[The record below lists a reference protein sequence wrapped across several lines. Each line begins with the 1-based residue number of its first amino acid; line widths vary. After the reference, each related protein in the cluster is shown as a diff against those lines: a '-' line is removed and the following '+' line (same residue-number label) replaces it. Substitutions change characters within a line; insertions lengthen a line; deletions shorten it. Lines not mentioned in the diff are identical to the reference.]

1 MKKIVIIAVASLFAF
16 NTLWAQKSGHKITV
30 TAPQMANQ
38 TMLLA
43 YHYGKKQYI
52 SDTFQFDKKGKITI
66 EGEEPIHHG
75 VYLAVFPKFNN
86 RYFEFLIKNQNF
98 EIELPDTA
106 QLNKPT
112 FKNSPDNDLFYADMN
127 KMADIR
133 KQSQDIENKLK
144 TASSAEKEKLDE
156 QLKKLSKDFLEYRVK
171 LINDNKNL
179 FYADL
184 LGMMREIDIPDSPE
198 SMTDDEKN
206 NFRFEYFR
214 KHYWDYTN
222 FAEEGIIRT
231 PIFEGKLLDYFDKY
245 TVKLQDSVII
255 ACDYVLKKAA
265 QNDKVFQYVLVTLLN
280 KYANSKVMG
289 DDAVYVHL
297 VNNYYATNKAWWSDE
312 ENLNKMKERAAALE
326 PILIGKISPDLNLRD
341 TTVTNFEKLH
351 KVQSDYTI
359 VFIWDPDCGHC
370 KKAAPILKKFY
381 DKHINDG
388 IKIYAITTT
397 NIEELDKWKKF
408 IRENDLNFINVG
420 DLYHQTEFRN
430 LYDIS
435 STPQVFVLDNKKEI
449 IAKRIGVEQLENFFH
464 QYLKIKNDARYNNFE
479 FKKVEPLEEGHSEH
493 DGHGH

>member
-1 MKKIVIIAVASLFAF
+1 MKKIAILIVGILVSNILF
-16 NTLWAQKSGHKITV
+16 AQKSEHRITV
-30 TAPQMANQ
+30 TAPQLANE

-52 SDTFQFDKKGKITI
+52 SDTFQFDKKGKLVM
-66 EGEEPIHHG
+66 EGEEPMHHG
-75 VYLAVFPKFNN
+75 VYLAVFPKFGN
-86 RYFEFLIKNQNF
+86 RYFEFLVKGQFFDIT
-98 EIELPDTA
+98 LADTS

-133 KQSQDIENKLK
+133 KQSQELEAKIK
-144 TASSAEKEKLDE
+144 SSQGAEKEKYETD
-156 QLKKLSKDFLEYRVK
+156 LKKLNNDFISYREK
-171 LINDNKNL
+171 LMDTNKNL

-184 LGMMREIDIPDSPE
+184 LGMMREIDLPDAPE

-231 PIFEGKLLDYFDKY
+231 PIFEGKLADYFDKY
-245 TVKLQDSVII
+245 TVKLQDSVIV

-297 VNNYYATNKAWWSDE
+297 VNNYYSTDKAWWADE
-312 ENLNKMKERAAALE
+312 ETVNKMKERAGALE

-341 TTVTNFEKLH
+341 TTVTNFVRLH
-351 KVQSDYTI
+351 SVKSDYTI
-359 VFIWDPDCGHC
+359 IFIWDPDCGHC
-370 KKAAPILKKFY
+370 KKAAPVLKKFY
-381 DKHINDG
+381 DKHKNDG
-388 IKIYAITTT
+388 IKVYAITTVS
-397 NIEELDKWKKF
+397 IEELDKWKKF

-420 DLYHQTEFRN
+420 DLYHQTKFRD

-435 STPQVFVLDNKKEI
+435 STPQIFILDSKKEI
-449 IAKRIGVEQLENFFH
+449 IAKRLGVEQLENFFH
-464 QYLKIKNDARYNNFE
+464 QYLKIKDDARYNNFE
-479 FKKVEPLEEGHSEH
+479 FKKVEPLEEGHNEH